1 MIVKASMNSKR
12 DLRDDIRI
20 EALRGDVGRI
30 PGAEVMVDPNIEA
43 FLWFVA
49 ATMCIVILVW
59 FLIFSGYGDPPEF
72 VYEQF

>member
-30 PGAEVMVDPNIEA
+30 PGAEVMVDERASLCGGWIEFDA
-43 FLWFVA
+43 GW
-49 ATMCIVILVW
+49 ILAP
-59 FLIFSGYGDPPEF
+59 I
-72 VYEQF
+72 